1 MNTRRS
7 ILPLCLSAALFFSGS
22 GLLQAGEYKVSSP
35 GGKITINVRTGDR
48 IYYSVEA
55 GGREMIGPSA
65 ISMTVNDTTVL
76 GLNPKGTRESRRS
89 VDEKIFPPVK
99 EKKAVIIDRY
109 NELTLRFKGGYGLIF
124 RAYDDGAAYRFFVAT
139 NELIK
144 VNYEEATFAFAGEP
158 TGWIP
163 FVKSMHTSFESS
175 YTHLP
180 LKDVGAARFCY
191 IPVLV
196 DLPDGAKAAVAEA
209 DIESYPG
216 IFLAGNDEGLPVLK
230 GKFAPY
236 PLEEKFR
243 NKTERTLDVSKAAD
257 YIALTRGPRSFPWRA
272 ILYAEKDADLIGNDL
287 VYRLGP
293 PLAIKDTSWIRPG
306 KVAWDWWNDWNIYGV
321 DFRAG
326 INTATYKYYID
337 FAAGHGIEYVI
348 LDEGWSEL
356 TDLLKI
362 NPDIDMDELSAYAAE
377 KKVGLILWC
386 VWGAFDRQMDAAL
399 DRFAKW
405 GVKGVKIDFM
415 DRDDQ
420 KVVEFYR
427 RVAKAAADRKMLV
440 DFHGAFKPDGLRR
453 AYPNIITR
461 EGVMGLEA
469 CKWSD
474 EITPDHDLI
483 LPFTRML
490 AGPMDFTPGAM
501 INARKEEFRAIG
513 SRPMSQGTRTHQLAM
528 YVAYES
534 PLQMLCDSPSNYERE
549 PDSMAFLSSV
559 PTVWDETRVLEA
571 KAGDYL
577 VIARRNGKAWYVS
590 AMTDWTPRKF
600 EISLDFLGE
609 GEWRADIFA
618 DGVNADRRAEDLKR
632 STRKVAMGDKLTIE
646 MAPGGGWAAKFEK

>member
-7 ILPLCLSAALFFSGS
+7 ILPLCLSAVLFFSGL

-35 GGKITINVRTGDR
+35 GRTITIEVVIGDG
-48 IYYSVEA
+48 IFYSVEA
-55 GGREMIGPSA
+55 NGRKIIGPSA

-76 GLNPKGTRESRRS
+76 GLNPKGARESRRS

-99 EKKAVIIDRY
+99 EKRAVINDRY

-124 RAYDDGAAYRFFVAT
+124 RAYDDGAAYRFFVDT
-139 NELIK
+139 KGPIK
-144 VNYEEATFAFAGEP
+144 VNAEEATFAFAGET

-196 DLPDGAKAAVAEA
+196 DLPDGAKAAVVEA
-209 DIESYPG
+209 DLESYPG
-216 IFLAGNDEGLPVLK
+216 MFLAGNDEGLPVLK

-243 NKTERTLDVSKAAD
+243 GKSERTLDVVKTAD
-257 YIALTRGPRSFPWRA
+257 YIASTWGPRSFPWRA
-272 ILYAEKDADLIGNDL
+272 ILYAAKDADLIGNDL

-321 DFRAG
+321 DFKAG

-348 LDEGWSEL
+348 LDEGWSAI
-356 TDLLKI
+356 TDLFKI
-362 NPDIDMDELSAYAAE
+362 NPDIDMDGLCAYAAE

-386 VWGAFDRQMDAAL
+386 VWTTLDKQMDAAL
-399 DRFAKW
+399 DRFVKW
-405 GVKGVKIDFM
+405 GVKGIKVDFM

-427 RVAKAAADRKMLV
+427 RTAKAAADRKLLV

-453 AYPNIITR
+453 AYPNVITR
-461 EGVMGLEA
+461 EGVKGLENS
-469 CKWSD
+469 KWGD
-474 EITPDHDLI
+474 EVTPDHDLI
-483 LPFTRML
+483 IPFTRML

-501 INARKEEFRAIG
+501 INAQKEQFIPVN
-513 SRPMSQGTRTHQLAM
+513 SRPMSQGTRAHQLAM

-577 VIARRNGKAWYVS
+577 VIARRNGNAWYVS

-618 DGVNADRRAEDLKR
+618 DGVNADRLADDLKR
-632 STRKVAMGDKLTIE
+632 STRPVAMGDKLTIE